1 MGNVHNLR
9 LALQITD
16 QGVGYGTTYYV
27 QLPNLPDD
35 VIREDIRREYRE
47 EVAELNRDVNIA
59 LRNAEQWRSNF
70 NSIRRRNLWQRI
82 RNRS

>member
-16 QGVGYGTTYYV
+16 QGVGYGSTYYV

-47 EVAELNRDVNIA
+47 EVQEFIA
-59 LRNAEQWRSNF
+59 QNDELRNLVRQHRLSIERLRS
-70 NSIRRRNLWQRI
+70 RNLWQRI
-82 RNRS
+82 RNRP